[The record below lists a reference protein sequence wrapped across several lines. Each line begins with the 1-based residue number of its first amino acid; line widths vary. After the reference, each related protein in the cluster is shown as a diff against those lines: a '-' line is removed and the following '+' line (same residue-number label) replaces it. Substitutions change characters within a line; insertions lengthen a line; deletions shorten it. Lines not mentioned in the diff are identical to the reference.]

1 MATTYRRC
9 VRHLSLGDLRK
20 QGADVGESY
29 FEFLRVPEMS
39 AGLYVL
45 AAGEDDP
52 QHPHREDEVYV
63 VLSGA
68 ARFTGAGET
77 TAVGPGSVIFV
88 PAFEEHRF
96 HDITEQLEVVVVFA
110 PGETE

>member
-1 MATTYRRC
+1 MA
-9 VRHLSLGDLRK
+9 DLRK
-20 QGADVGESY
+20 RCADSGESY
-29 FEFLRVPEMS
+29 HEWLRIPAMS
-39 AGLYVL
+39 SGLYVL

-68 ARFTGAGET
+68 ARFTGGEE
-77 TAVGPGSVIFV
+77 TAEVGPGSVIFV
-88 PAFEEHRF
+88 PAREKHRF
-96 HDITEQLEVVVVFA
+96 HDITEELEVLVVFA